1 MDSKIY
7 EEALIEQFADEPMVE
22 KQVLYVQDQNGGS
35 YNGQISIDT
44 TVLSNSGMW
53 NDYSE
58 AYLQIP
64 YNVTLKSDVSV
75 VAVGK
80 VSPFTLGIK
89 AGYHHIID
97 SIQVQYNGKSVVQQQ
112 PYTNFHAHYKMMT
125 SWSQDDV
132 KKHGSINGFIP
143 DTAGACNYAN
153 ADSVHGDGTCNNIV
167 NPLVAGTVP
176 FRLGLISETLSLTN
190 QGYYERL
197 KLCAM
202 PAITSNNF
210 GVNGAAGYGAN
221 PNCGVT
227 VAAVKSFCNSLGKNY
242 VTDSNGVAAANVWQW
257 KFLATI
263 RLKDLHDFFKQIPI
277 TKGAYLTMTVNYNAF
292 THTVNVANGAAGV
305 RGHANAPVMNSGRS
319 CPIMYSS
326 GATLNPNTVD
336 LGGAGILT
344 IAGGI
349 GTGISNYVEAG
360 LLSQCRLYVPSYRLK
375 PEFESQLL
383 KQSPTKKFRYN
394 EIMNY
399 NVLGVAT
406 SGSINQILSN
416 GVTNPKALVVVPQMT
431 ATASAAT
438 AVEPH
443 QSIFDSAPGTTSPLS
458 ALSQF
463 NVQLAGRNVFQAS
476 LQYDFEVFKN
486 EVASACAIDG
496 GSTVGLCN
504 GLLGLFEWDNNY
516 RYYVCDLSRQAS
528 LNEGVPQSV
537 VLLGTNLA
545 ANAMNYYCFVEYE
558 KEVEIDMITGQ
569 LLRIS

>member
-58 AYLQIP
+58 GYLQIP
-64 YNVTLKSDVSV
+64 YNVTLKSSTDIT
-75 VAVGK
+75 AAGK
-80 VSPFTLGIK
+80 VNGFTLGLK

-97 SIQVQYNGKSVVQQQ
+97 SIQVQYNGKSVIQQQ

-132 KKHGSINGFIP
+132 KKHGSITGFIP
-143 DTAGACNYAN
+143 DTAGASNYSN
-153 ADSVHGDGTCNNIV
+153 ADSVHGDGTCNNVV
-167 NPLVAGTVP
+167 NPLVAGTIP
-176 FRLGLISETLSLTN
+176 YELGAISQPITLTN

-197 KLCAM
+197 KLCAL
-202 PAITSNNF
+202 PATANN
-210 GVNGAAGYGAN
+210 VGYGAN
-221 PNCGVT
+221 PNMGAD
-227 VAAVKSFCNSLGKNY
+227 AAGVKSFCNSLGKNY
-242 VTDSNGVAAANVWQW
+242 NMDNAGAADARVWQW

-263 RLKDLHDFFKQIPI
+263 RLKDLHDFFKKMPI
-277 TKGAYLTMTVNYNAF
+277 TKGAYLTMTINYNAF
-292 THTVNVANGAAGV
+292 KHTVDVANLAASARGHNVA
-305 RGHANAPVMNSGRS
+305 PTMNSGRT

-326 GATLNPNTVD
+326 GSTLNPNTTN
-336 LGGAGILT
+336 LAGAAVLT

-349 GTGISNYVEAG
+349 GSSITNYVEAG

-383 KQSPTKKFRYN
+383 KQSPVKKFRYN

-399 NVLGVAT
+399 NVLGVAS

-416 GVTNPKALVVVPQMT
+416 GVTNPKALVVIPQMT
-431 ATASAAT
+431 ASAAAAV

-443 QSIFDSAPGTTSPLS
+443 QSIFDSAPGTTSPL
-458 ALSQF
+458 AAISQF

-476 LQYDFEVFKN
+476 FQYDFEAFKN
-486 EVASACAIDG
+486 EVESACAIDG

-504 GLLGLFEWDNNY
+504 GLLGVFEWDNNY

-528 LNEGVPQSV
+528 LNEGVPQSI

-545 ANAMNYYCFVEYE
+545 AKAMNYYCFVEYE
-558 KEVEIDMITGQ
+558 KEVEVDMITGQ